1 MKKLVVFA
9 LPILSAIIFS
19 GCATILGGGNQ
30 QTISINSDKPMKGK
44 LVYADGKSEQYF
56 TTPATVN
63 VDRRS
68 QDIILS
74 SENDEFSTKTQK
86 SNMNGWF
93 WGNILIGGLLGST
106 TDMAGGAAWKYDE
119 TVNLSSK

>member
-1 MKKLVVFA
+1 MKKLVVFT
-9 LPILSAIIFS
+9 LPIFGAIMFS

-30 QTISINSDKPMKGK
+30 QNISINSDKPMKGK
-44 LVYADGKSEQYF
+44 LVYADGKGEQYF
-56 TTPATVN
+56 TTPATVK
-63 VDRRS
+63 VDRRN

-74 SENDEFSTKTQK
+74 SENEEFDTKTQEP
-86 SNMNGWF
+86 NMNGWF

>member
-1 MKKLVVFA
+1 MKKIVVYV
-9 LPILSAIIFS
+9 LPVLSAMIFS

-44 LVYADGKSEQYF
+44 LVYADGKGEQYF

-63 VDRRS
+63 VDRRN

-74 SENDEFSTKTQK
+74 SDYSR
-86 SNMNGWF
+86 
-93 WGNILIGGLLGST
+93 
-106 TDMAGGAAWKYDE
+106 
-119 TVNLSSK
+119 

>member
-1 MKKLVVFA
+1 KMVIFA
-9 LPILSAIIFS
+9 LPILGAIMFS

-44 LVYADGKSEQYF
+44 LVYEDGKGEQYF

-68 QDIILS
+68 KDCKNRA
-74 SENDEFSTKTQK
+74 EPDTDVGVRPDAKTEF
-86 SNMNGWF
+86 NR
-93 WGNILIGGLLGST
+93 
-106 TDMAGGAAWKYDE
+106 
-119 TVNLSSK
+119 TVKRS

>member
-1 MKKLVVFA
+1 MKKIVVYV
-9 LPILSAIIFS
+9 LPVLSAMIFS

-44 LVYADGKSEQYF
+44 LVYADGKGEQYF

-63 VDRRS
+63 VDRRN

-74 SENDEFSTKTQK
+74 SENEEFATKTQEP
-86 SNMNGWF
+86 NMNGWF

>member
-1 MKKLVVFA
+1 MKKLVIFA

-56 TTPATVN
+56 TTPTTVN

-93 WGNILIGGLLGST
+93 FGNILIGGLLGST
-106 TDMAGGAAWKYDE
+106 TDIVGGAAWKYDE

>member
-1 MKKLVVFA
+1 MKKMVIFA
-9 LPILSAIIFS
+9 LPILGAIMFS

-44 LVYADGKSEQYF
+44 LVYEDGKGEQYF

-68 QDIILS
+68 KDIILS
-74 SENDEFSTKTQK
+74 SDNDEFSTKLKNQMLMLVLGK
-86 SNMNGWF
+86 YFNWWF
-93 WGNILIGGLLGST
+93 IRFNYRYGRWCCL
-106 TDMAGGAAWKYDE
+106 E
-119 TVNLSSK
+119 V